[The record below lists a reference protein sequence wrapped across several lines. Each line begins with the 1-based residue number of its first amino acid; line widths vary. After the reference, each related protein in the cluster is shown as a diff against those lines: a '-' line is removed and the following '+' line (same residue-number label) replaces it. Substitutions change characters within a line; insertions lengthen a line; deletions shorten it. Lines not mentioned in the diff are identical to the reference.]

1 MESSKNN
8 LGMEARVGSKYSLG
22 AEEAV
27 SESVL
32 VLLLEE
38 SRSGSDIC
46 GAATEFS
53 IVESG
58 QPAYKV
64 ERGLRSSFLEERLA
78 GT

>member
-46 GAATEFS
+46 RAATEFS

-58 QPAYKV
+58 QPAYKA

>member
-1 MESSKNN
+1 M
-8 LGMEARVGSKYSLG
+8 
-22 AEEAV
+22 EEAV

-53 IVESG
+53 IVQNG
-58 QPAYKV
+58 QPAYKA
-64 ERGLRSSFLEERLA
+64 ERGEGGGCSLFLEERLA